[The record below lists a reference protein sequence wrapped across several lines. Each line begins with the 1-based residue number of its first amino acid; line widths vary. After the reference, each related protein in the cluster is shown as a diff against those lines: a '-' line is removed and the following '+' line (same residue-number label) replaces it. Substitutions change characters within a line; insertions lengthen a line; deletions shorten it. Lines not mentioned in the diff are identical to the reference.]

1 MIKNE
6 DLNIF
11 MVLIFIRKQINDLM
25 RGLSDDKNDQG
36 LWFSSINLLSILNL
50 IKFIFQIIT
59 DFQN

>member
-36 LWFSSINLLSILNL
+36 L
-50 IKFIFQIIT
+50 
-59 DFQN
+59 